1 MVNPYGRFLVVS
13 NAISAALVL
22 TLVSLVSG
30 PAFAAYKAAQF
41 QADFAPFAAAGAALG
56 VTIVVWL
63 ALTDA
68 VLPFFFRYTSIRRV
82 ILGKHY
88 MEGTWIQAEKHE
100 GAPRMAV
107 IEIQPAGVSFRF
119 SGYAVDENLD
129 VQSNVVMEFSKFD
142 WPFMTYKFR
151 NSLADNAD
159 QGREG
164 VGEIHFEANRHAPR
178 SYNGFVQT
186 VNSLGRVKIE
196 GVRLMKGREI
206 KDLRSL
212 EYRAEV
218 IDKYWG
224 LFFERGDRKARMRG
238 KAIGGFNSANTVDIA
253 PQAEARVSAAPAP
266 ATARAAQAPNMFR
279 ESNLEQERRV
289 SSEAPDDFG
298 PVVPRRRASD
308 WTKADEVVEFED
320 LEDLLEDPVEN
331 STGSTMEI
339 SGKAILGK

>member
-100 GAPRMAV
+100 GTPRMAV
-107 IEIQPAGVSFRF
+107 IEIQPAGVSFHF

-238 KAIGGFNSANTVDIA
+238 KGIGGFNTANTVDIA
-253 PQAEARVSAAPAP
+253 PQAEARVSAAPSP
-266 ATARAAQAPNMFR
+266 ARAAQAPKMAR

-289 SSEAPDDFG
+289 SSETSDDFG